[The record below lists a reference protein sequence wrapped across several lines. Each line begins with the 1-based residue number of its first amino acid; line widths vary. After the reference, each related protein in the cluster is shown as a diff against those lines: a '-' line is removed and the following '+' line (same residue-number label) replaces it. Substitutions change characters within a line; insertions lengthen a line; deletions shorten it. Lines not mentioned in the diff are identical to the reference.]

1 SPQPS
6 STPTTGSSSPVAPF
20 QKATSLTP
28 PPSVSFESQP
38 VKWKGLPLEAALWTL
53 DSEELQEIVSRAIRS
68 SARESYIRILPVRR
82 IDHTLPNELARLDA
96 ARASAQARYRFG
108 VHRRTMLLQALAAHP
123 GSADAA
129 EFSAHIAKQLS
140 DVMAECDA
148 CTEALVRAVD
158 HTAQINRL
166 LDQHWGSALAIALRK
181 LNTSYGRRSTQ
192 LSTARERISQL
203 EAEVDEAWNQAHKMA
218 QEIDQIE

>member
-1 SPQPS
+1 M
-6 STPTTGSSSPVAPF
+6 
-20 QKATSLTP
+20 
-28 PPSVSFESQP
+28 
-38 VKWKGLPLEAALWTL
+38 
-53 DSEELQEIVSRAIRS
+53 QEIVSRAIRS

-96 ARASAQARYRFG
+96 ARVSAQARYRFG

-181 LNTSYGRRSTQ
+181 VCGAAIRLG
-192 LSTARERISQL
+192 AC
-203 EAEVDEAWNQAHKMA
+203 
-218 QEIDQIE
+218 